1 MKDIIITA
9 IMSILTWIFIT
20 MISCLF
26 GLLAWNYV
34 ISPTFSCPALNF
46 GQMLILVLAIRSL
59 FGIRMSTTSD
69 D

>member
-1 MKDIIITA
+1 MKHA
-9 IMSILTWIFIT
+9 VGALIMSILIWLFVTV
-20 MISCLF
+20 ISCLF

-46 GQMLILVLAIRSL
+46 GQMFILVLAIRSL
-59 FGIRMSTTSD
+59 FGTRISTSSD